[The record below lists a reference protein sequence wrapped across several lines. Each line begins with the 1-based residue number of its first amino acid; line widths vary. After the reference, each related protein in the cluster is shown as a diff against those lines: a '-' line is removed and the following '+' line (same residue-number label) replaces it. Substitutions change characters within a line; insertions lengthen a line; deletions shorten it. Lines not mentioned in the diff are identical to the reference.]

1 MLNTVRVLYILHT
14 YGSACHNVVTQLR
27 MLHVTLDE
35 FDAALSA
42 LGWKVSEFCRA
53 TGLHRNT
60 PSRWRNEGVEIP
72 AWVPQHLGLLLDLKR
87 LQAAHVVPPSPRAG
101 GWYLQ
106 DLQGLQAAYL
116 VPPTGDE

>member
-1 MLNTVRVLYILHT
+1 MAVIE
-14 YGSACHNVVTQLR
+14 R
-27 MLHVTLDE
+27 MCRMTLDE

-72 AWVPQHLGLLLDLKR
+72 GWVPKHLGLLLELQR
-87 LQAAHVVPPSPRAG
+87 LHAV
-101 GWYLQ
+101 
-106 DLQGLQAAYL
+106 YL
-116 VPPTGDE
+116 VPPGTQAGD

>member
-1 MLNTVRVLYILHT
+1 MPHMPNPETPMTIEEL
-14 YGSACHNVVTQLR
+14 
-27 MLHVTLDE
+27 
-35 FDAALSA
+35 DAALQS

-72 AWVPQHLGLLLDLKR
+72 EWVPRHLGLLLDVRR
-87 LQAAHVVPPSPRAG
+87 LYAAHTVPASDKAG

-106 DLQGLQAAYL
+106 DLERLHAAYL
-116 VPPTGDE
+116 TPPDGKAGE